1 MHSIRKWLGG
11 QVPHSISKIG
21 VIESDQ
27 MDEMKNEKGQ
37 KYKSLTTRYSL
48 VAIGKD
54 GKVLFENLEVG
65 KYRVTESK
73 APEGYQL
80 SKTSIE
86 VEITGNNRSIRLIA
100 ENEMKIELPEAGEIN
115 YTIIFS
121 TIGIIVMF
129 IAIVIIKFNNK
140 ISLQK

>member
-1 MHSIRKWLGG
+1 M
-11 QVPHSISKIG
+11 
-21 VIESDQ
+21 
-27 MDEMKNEKGQ
+27 
-37 KYKSLTTRYSL
+37 
-48 VAIGKD
+48 
-54 GKVLFENLEVG
+54 
-65 KYRVTESK
+65 TESK